1 MTIKDIQAFAQTL
14 CEEKSW
20 TDRNPSQRFRYLISE
35 VGELSK
41 ELVRLEWQG
50 DDHEQVKQNIGHEI
64 YDIVW
69 NLCDLANL
77 LEIDLEAAF
86 NEKEAFTKTRV
97 WSGVAA
103 QQETPKA

>member
-1 MTIKDIQAFAQTL
+1 MKIQEIQDNARAL
-14 CEEKSW
+14 CEQQGW

-41 ELVRLEWQG
+41 ELTRLEWNPTEA
-50 DDHEQVKQNIGHEI
+50 DVDEIKRNIGHEI

-69 NLCDLANL
+69 NLCELANQ

-86 NEKEAFTKTRV
+86 AEKQAINAKRRWE
-97 WSGVAA
+97 
-103 QQETPKA
+103 